1 MKFNDH
7 SRLAG
12 SHAFLSASQYHW
24 INYTDEKLIE
34 RYNTYEAA
42 ERGTRL
48 HAFAAEA
55 INLKQP
61 LKGNRTTLALY
72 VNDAIGYHMDTE
84 IVLYYS
90 ENCYG
95 TADSICFRNDFLR
108 IHDLK
113 TGVIEAHM
121 EQLEIYAALFC
132 LEYNK
137 DPNSIGIEL
146 RIYQS
151 DEVKILNA
159 DEDENMRTNILYIM
173 DKIKRSD
180 SILKEIQ
187 EGVN

>member
-7 SRLAG
+7 SRLVG

-24 INYTDEKLIE
+24 INYTDDKLVE
-34 RYNTYEAA
+34 RYNTYAAA

-55 INLKQP
+55 ISLKQP

-84 IVLYYS
+84 VVLYYS

-95 TADSICFRNDFLR
+95 TADSISFDNNLLR

-113 TGVIEAHM
+113 TGTIEAHM

-137 DPNSIGIEL
+137 NPNEIDIEL
-146 RIYQS
+146 RLYQS
-151 DEVKILNA
+151 NEVKVLNPEKT
-159 DEDENMRTNILYIM
+159 DILYIM